1 MLFGECGRDDALHLL
16 FVMDSIENFF
26 LWLGDISENFTDTII
41 VFRDEIIDELM
52 NQFCV
57 ASLPHS
63 SWGSKDHVHLAD
75 QSLAQHFRFDHSV
88 AK

>member
-41 VFRDEIIDELM
+41 VFRDEAVLCRKSPPS
-52 NQFCV
+52 F
-57 ASLPHS
+57 L
-63 SWGSKDHVHLAD
+63 GK
-75 QSLAQHFRFDHSV
+75 
-88 AK
+88 